1 MSAPDKTRA
10 PLLAHLAELRKCMLI
25 AAIAWLTATGA
36 CFAVAEQIYGLL
48 AAPLME
54 AFAGD
59 DSRRFIYTGL
69 AEPFIVY
76 LKLAFYAG
84 FMVAFPVIAFQ
95 LYRFIAPGLYAAE
108 KALILPYML
117 AAPLLF
123 AVGAAVAYFV
133 VMPLAWEFFL
143 SFEQLPGQ
151 GSGAPLMLEARISEY
166 VSLASQ
172 FILAFGLAFQLPV
185 ILTLLTR
192 AGLLS
197 AQTLA
202 AHRRYAVVFLLV
214 LAAMVTPPDVLS
226 QLLLFL
232 PLMMLYECSVYLCK
246 RIERQKEQD
255 A

>member
-1 MSAPDKTRA
+1 MSTPDETRA
-10 PLLAHLAELRKCMLI
+10 PLLAHLAELRQCLLV
-25 AAIAWLTATGA
+25 AVLAWLAVTAG
-36 CFAVAEQIYGLL
+36 CFYFAPEIYAIL
-48 AAPLME
+48 ATPLMD

-59 DSRRFIYTGL
+59 STRRFIYTGL

-84 FMVAFPVIAFQ
+84 FMGAFPIIAFQ
-95 LYRFIAPGLYAAE
+95 LYRFIAPGLYARE
-108 KALILPYML
+108 KALVLPYML
-117 AAPLLF
+117 AAPVLF
-123 AVGAAVAYFV
+123 MVGAAMAYFV

-151 GSGAPLMLEARISEY
+151 GSGTPLMLEARISEY

-185 ILTLLTR
+185 VLTLMAR
-192 AGLLS
+192 AGIIS
-197 AQTLA
+197 GSTLA
-202 AHRRYAVVFLLV
+202 AKRRYAVVFLLV

-232 PLMMLYECSVYLCK
+232 PLMLLYECSVYLCK
-246 RIERQKEQD
+246 KIERSR

>member
-1 MSAPDKTRA
+1 MSLLDETRA
-10 PLLAHLAELRKCMLI
+10 PLLSHLAELRKCLMFAVL
-25 AAIAWLTATGA
+25 AWLAVTGV
-36 CFAVAEQIYGLL
+36 CFYFAEDIYAVL
-48 AAPLME
+48 AAPLLD
-54 AFAGD
+54 AFDGD
-59 DSRRFIYTGL
+59 PTRRFIYTGL

-84 FMVAFPVIAFQ
+84 FMGAFPIIAFQ
-95 LYRFIAPGLYAAE
+95 LYRFIAPGLYATE
-108 KALILPYML
+108 KRLVLPYML
-117 AAPLLF
+117 SAPVLF
-123 AVGAAVAYFV
+123 VAGACMAYFV

-143 SFEQLPGQ
+143 SFEQLPGAAD
-151 GSGAPLMLEARISEY
+151 GAPLMLEARISEY
-166 VSLASQ
+166 VGLASQ

-185 ILTLLTR
+185 ILTLLAR

-197 AQTLA
+197 GAMLA
-202 AHRRYAVVFLLV
+202 SKRRYAVVFLLV

-246 RIERQKEQD
+246 RIDRGR